1 MTDSSA
7 VTAWRRR
14 RERQGFVRLEV
25 QVRKE
30 DVELVR
36 AVASALGDAE
46 RREATRA
53 VIREHVAP
61 ARRRG
66 LKALLAEAPLDG
78 IDLERPREVGREIDV

>member
-30 DVELVR
+30 DAELVR

-53 VIREHVAP
+53 VIREHITP